1 MARTAL
7 AAWENLALGAAICTP
22 GNASELKTGDW
33 RSVSPKVDESKCIKC
48 AICMHFCPEGCI
60 DENPEGYYHSNLYY
74 CKGCGIC
81 ANECP
86 KKAIEMV
93 VEER

>member
-1 MARTAL
+1 MANKAL
-7 AAWENLALGAAICTP
+7 VAWQELALGAAITNP
-22 GNASELKTGDW
+22 GSAAELKTGDW
-33 RSVSPKVDESKCIKC
+33 RSMTPKVDESKCIKC
-48 AICMHFCPEGCI
+48 SICMHFCPESCI
-60 DENPEGYYHSNLYY
+60 SEDANGYYHSNLYY

-86 KKAIEMV
+86 KDAITMV